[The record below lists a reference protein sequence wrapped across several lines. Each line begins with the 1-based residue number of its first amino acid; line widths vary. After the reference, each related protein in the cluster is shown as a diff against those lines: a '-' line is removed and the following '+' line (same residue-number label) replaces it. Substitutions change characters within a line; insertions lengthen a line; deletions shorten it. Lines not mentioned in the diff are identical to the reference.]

1 MVETEDSVQLR
12 QLSLVLLRQ
21 LWVGQDAVR
30 RSVAKAASGSTRDSS
45 SSCDSQTPSSQETSS
60 VAPRA
65 SSLQGAHQGGP
76 CDMSWAGGASSGVM
90 SLPPAAYRRRPSLGS
105 LRPCSAPLL
114 AISDPDGTELSGEP
128 DRPGPQ
134 EAQAQRS
141 ILDQQSRPSK
151 PRVTFGDESSVPDRS
166 WRLRPYL
173 GYDWIAGSL
182 DNTSPIT
189 SKPEAFFSK
198 LQDFREAN
206 KEECIHSGPE
216 PRSLS
221 LRESSRVDQDHE
233 CECKFSAAWPR
244 SRGPRE
250 AAPKATPSLSTAPA
264 PRVSI
269 PLSVLDPPHR
279 HRVHRRKSFDAS
291 DTLALPRHCLMGWDI
306 LPPKPEKSSAPKSLD
321 LWSCVSSEAQHRK
334 LSAARLVWSR
344 VPQEGQMP
352 RSRPGVCRVPRGVGW
367 IGAGSAEPGSFS
379 LQEPSPQHPS
389 RLFSLPTTPPSPGR
403 MMWELGVTSTVVPSD
418 PSLFTIQA
426 QPTRVPPSTPFRSQL
441 QPPAPWPKP

>member
-1 MVETEDSVQLR
+1 MVTPGMVETEDSVQLR

-233 CECKFSAAWPR
+233 CVYCYRVNRRLFLVPSDPGSPCRLCRTPR
-244 SRGPRE
+244 DQRGPE
-250 AAPKATPSLSTAPA
+250 TLVEPA
-264 PRVSI
+264 QVRVSI
-269 PLSVLDPPHR
+269 PLSVLDPPHW

-334 LSAARLVWSR
+334 LSAARL
-344 VPQEGQMP
+344 
-352 RSRPGVCRVPRGVGW
+352 
-367 IGAGSAEPGSFS
+367 
-379 LQEPSPQHPS
+379 
-389 RLFSLPTTPPSPGR
+389 
-403 MMWELGVTSTVVPSD
+403 
-418 PSLFTIQA
+418 A